1 MAPYASPRGR
11 RTAPSVVHRLDP
23 RVKIVGTVAYMA
35 SCLLVRGPATCAL
48 AAACALA
55 AIALARIPRRQLA
68 RQMRP
73 LAVFVAV
80 TALVNLLAA
89 DGGAVVAS
97 WGPWAI
103 REGGVEAAAM
113 YTVRF
118 LLLLLGGAVLVLT
131 TAPSALAAGLED
143 LLSPLERI
151 GVPVGRAALVVSI
164 ALRFVPALA
173 RDAEAVV
180 SAQTARGA
188 DFEGRGPLAYARAC
202 IPLAVPLFASALR
215 RADVLGRAIDARG
228 YTGTGPRTRFREL
241 RFHARRDGTA
251 ALLVAAY
258 LVAFAALSL

>member
-1 MAPYASPRGR
+1 M
-11 RTAPSVVHRLDP
+11 
-23 RVKIVGTVAYMA
+23 
-35 SCLLVRGPATCAL
+35 
-48 AAACALA
+48 
-55 AIALARIPRRQLA
+55 
-68 RQMRP
+68 
-73 LAVFVAV
+73 
-80 TALVNLLAA
+80 
-89 DGGAVVAS
+89 
-97 WGPWAI
+97 
-103 REGGVEAAAM
+103 
-113 YTVRF
+113 
-118 LLLLLGGAVLVLT
+118 LT

-143 LLSPLERI
+143 LLSPLERL

-188 DFEGRGPLAYARAC
+188 DFEGKGPLAYARAC

-215 RADVLGRAIDARG
+215 RADALGRAIDARG